1 MSYDDRQAA
10 SILKKAAE
18 LQARKLGG
26 EAGSRLSIDDLKRIA
41 AEAGIAPEMVD
52 EASRQF
58 VTRGAG
64 ADQINVK
71 RVLTVDRELGEREYE
86 EVVGILRSEFG
97 QAGTPSTLGSAFE
110 WSGGD
115 VLGLHL
121 SMVPRDGRTTITVS
135 QRRDGIV
142 VAWIL
147 ACVFGFLGVL
157 IPLIVMAKQGQLL
170 TGALYAL
177 CATLFLVVTT
187 TLATR
192 VVAKQSDR
200 RLDGVMDQIGEAV
213 AQAASSPRANLT
225 GRLVEPDESAELNQQ
240 A

>member
-1 MSYDDRQAA
+1 M
-10 SILKKAAE
+10 
-18 LQARKLGG
+18 
-26 EAGSRLSIDDLKRIA
+26 
-41 AEAGIAPEMVD
+41 
-52 EASRQF
+52 
-58 VTRGAG
+58 
-64 ADQINVK
+64 
-71 RVLTVDRELGEREYE
+71 GEREYE
-86 EVVGILRSEFG
+86 EVVGVLRSEYG

-115 VLGLHL
+115 VLALHMSL
-121 SMVPRDGRTTITVS
+121 VPRDGKTTITVS

-157 IPLIVMAKQGQLL
+157 IPLLVMAKQGNIL

-177 CATLFLVVTT
+177 CATLFLLVTT

-192 VVAKQSDR
+192 AGAKQADR
-200 RLDGVMDQIGEAV
+200 RLDGVMDQISEAV
-213 AQAASSPRANLT
+213 AQADSSPRANLA
-225 GRLVEPDESAELNQQ
+225 GRLAETEERPELNQQ